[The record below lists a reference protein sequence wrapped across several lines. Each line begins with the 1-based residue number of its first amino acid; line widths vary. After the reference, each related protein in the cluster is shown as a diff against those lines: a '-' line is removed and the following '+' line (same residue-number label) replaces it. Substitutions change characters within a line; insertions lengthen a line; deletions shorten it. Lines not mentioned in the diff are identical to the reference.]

1 MYGFYIKELRITG
14 PGKED
19 AVLILEKGFNVIN
32 GPSNTGKSYI
42 FKCIDYMFG
51 ADILREIKES
61 KGYENIFL
69 EIRDF
74 KDDTPIT
81 ILRYMN
87 KKSILYTLSD
97 ISDFYNTKQHK
108 LKEDHDPNGDDNISK
123 FLLKLIGITENQYML
138 SNKSGK
144 KKTLGFRSIVNLS
157 MISETKIISDTESPV
172 FNKIKTDETYCKSVF
187 KFLLTT
193 FDDINCEEIEKAEI
207 RKAKI
212 DSKIEYINNEIKKL
226 TEEKFALQK
235 QLEVASFEKIVDI
248 NEYSEEIEKIE
259 KLIDEKRNDII
270 DKQNIQNK
278 LNLQRNQ
285 LSLLLDKFKILNE
298 QYKSDL
304 ERLSFLQ
311 TGDDCLNQI
320 HINSCPVCNSKI
332 DDSVFNEEFSLEIL
346 DASQQEKVKINL
358 HILELNKTIEST
370 ILEIDE
376 LDSTNK
382 TYEQE
387 INKCKQDVEAFI
399 LRELT
404 PLRSVL
410 KAYLEV
416 VNLENKV
423 KSIEERF
430 VSKNEELI
438 NLSKAKK
445 QKQPKIDYKSTIPS
459 EILNDFSDE
468 IFNTL
473 TEWGYED
480 LENVTFDEMEQ
491 DIIINNQARKNNGK
505 GFRAFFYAA
514 FSVSLM
520 NYLVERKLPFSRVL
534 LLDSPVT
541 TLKENDS
548 KDGTDKDDEM
558 IDVSMQDSLFI
569 ALSKKSRDRQVIIF
583 ENKELPQQVEK
594 CNHIEFTKGKSVG
607 RYGFFPMNNS
617 IVPTSSNNL

>member
-19 AVLILEKGFNVIN
+19 AVLTLEKGFNVIN

-51 ADILREIKES
+51 ADKLREIKES

-87 KKSILYTLSD
+87 KKSILYTFSD
-97 ISDFYNTKQHK
+97 IGDFYNTKHHK

-123 FLLKLIGITENQYML
+123 FLLKLIGITENKYML
-138 SNKSGK
+138 SNKIGK

-212 DSKIEYINNEIKKL
+212 DSKIEYIDNEMKKL

-235 QLEVASFEKIVDI
+235 QIEVASFDKIVDI

-285 LSLLLDKFKILNE
+285 LSLLLDKFKILND

-320 HINSCPVCNSKI
+320 HINSCPICNSKI
-332 DDSVFNEEFSLEIL
+332 DDNVFNEEFSIEIL

-358 HILELNKTIEST
+358 HIFELNKTIEST

-376 LDSTNK
+376 LESTNK

-480 LENVTFDEMEQ
+480 LENINFDEMEQ
-491 DIIINNQARKNNGK
+491 DIVINNQARKNNGK

-520 NYLVERKLPFSRVL
+520 NYLIDRKLPFSRVL

-548 KDGTDKDDEM
+548 KAGTNEDDEM

-569 ALSKKSRDRQVIIF
+569 ALSKKSSDRQVIIF

-594 CNHIEFTKGKSVG
+594 CNHIEFTKGKSLG
-607 RYGFFPMNNS
+607 RYGFFPINNS